1 MDRHTIEGRIRKAL
15 PPSLQKLQFRVD
27 MANQDPR
34 PINLL
39 NMGEFQI
46 YVYDP
51 ATQAVSKEA
60 LKEFFDYLPARIVQ
74 FRIFAKDHRADAELA
89 RVAEKVIA
97 SDGHSIKTNV

>member
-1 MDRHTIEGRIRKAL
+1 
-15 PPSLQKLQFRVD
+15 

-34 PINLL
+34 PVNLL
-39 NMGEFQI
+39 KMGEFQI

-51 ATQAVSKEA
+51 ATQSVSKEA

-74 FRIFAKDHRADAELA
+74 FRIFARDHRADAELA
-89 RVAEKVIA
+89 RVAELVLA